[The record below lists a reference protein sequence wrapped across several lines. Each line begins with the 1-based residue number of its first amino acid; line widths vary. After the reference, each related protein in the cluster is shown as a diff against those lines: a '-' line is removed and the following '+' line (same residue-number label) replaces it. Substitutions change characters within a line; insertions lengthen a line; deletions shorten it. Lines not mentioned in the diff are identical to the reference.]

1 MKWEKRKRQRGMSE
15 LAAPMSNRGSSV
27 PWGLLKNLMGRTSDF
42 SAQGMKWVSLYP
54 QVSLFHWSRVALA
67 LTPLHFQPVPGGSPV
82 DSVGICTT
90 GSGQPWAD
98 TATLLLSR
106 AVLKP
111 VQLWPLQQTESK
123 E

>member
-1 MKWEKRKRQRGMSE
+1 M
-15 LAAPMSNRGSSV
+15 GSSEEL
-27 PWGLLKNLMGRTSDF
+27 GGMHLRFLCSGNGTFDHLSTGF
-42 SAQGMKWVSLYP
+42 SLPLVKGGPCTNSLY
-54 QVSLFHWSRVALA
+54 L
-67 LTPLHFQPVPGGSPV
+67 QPVPGASPV

-90 GSGQPWAD
+90 GSRKPWAD

-111 VQLWPLQQTESK
+111 VQFWPLQQPKRK

>member
-1 MKWEKRKRQRGMSE
+1 MRSSE
-15 LAAPMSNRGSSV
+15 ELDGTQLRFLCSGNE
-27 PWGLLKNLMGRTSDF
+27 MGEP
-42 SAQGMKWVSLYP
+42 LP

-67 LTPLHFQPVPGGSPV
+67 LTPLHLQPVPGGSPV